1 MGHLWPA
8 KISKQQHYF
17 RNKFVKYN
25 KDPIWQACTVPVVL
39 IDSATNKYFFVFE
52 KRSQR
57 PVLVNELSEV
67 FTVLDNYTV

>member
-39 IDSATNKYFFVFE
+39 IDSATNKYFL
-52 KRSQR
+52 
-57 PVLVNELSEV
+57 VLKNEVYDLS
-67 FTVLDNYTV
+67 LLMSWAKSLLY